1 MRSRLGV
8 IATTVLAMVATMLTG
23 INASGASSPNNGVTT
38 KVIRVGIPY
47 IDLSALVSVG
57 VKLNQGSFPDAFNAL
72 IDNLNNHGGIDG
84 RHVVPYFATV
94 NPTNTAASLAVCTQ
108 MTEDNQIFVAMSPYM
123 PNCYLEDHGT
133 PTILASSQSAA
144 SSVPNFTLTPPASAY
159 DPVQLSV
166 FSKMGLFKNKKVG
179 LFAGNTIDK
188 GELQVV
194 QKSLKKL
201 HANVVQ
207 TAVDSAPS
215 TDQAASNQQVQII
228 AQKFQSVGVNEVV
241 AVGTGSSVWPAGLL
255 ANQSTYN
262 PNWIATDETEL
273 SGSIGGTSSNSPQYL
288 KTVTT
293 STPTPT
299 SLLAWK
305 DPSIQSCV
313 AIIRKAYPNDAIAS
327 PKTTGNSSDHSYV
340 APEAACQDMAM
351 FTKIAEAAGKHLTVT
366 TFTQAGYGLRH
377 VTFPGSGGP
386 VSFGPGQPYAIGPV
400 YVGKYSTSANQ
411 LVFST
416 KSATS

>member
-1 MRSRLGV
+1 MVGIGV
-8 IATTVLAMVATMLTG
+8 AGASVLLATMFAVTT
-23 INASGASSPNNGVTT
+23 ISGAASPNNGVTA
-38 KVIRVGIPY
+38 KVIRIGIPY
-47 IDLSALVSVG
+47 IDLSALASVG
-57 VKLNQGSFPDAFNAL
+57 IKLNQGSYPNAFNAL

-94 NPTNTAASLAVCTQ
+94 NPTNTAAALAVCTQ
-108 MTEDNQIFVAMSPYM
+108 MTEDNQVFVAMSPYM
-123 PNCYLEDHGT
+123 PNCYLQDHGT

-144 SSVPNFTLTPPASAY
+144 SSVPNFTLTPPSSAY
-159 DPVQLSV
+159 DPVQLGV
-166 FSKMGLFKNKKVG
+166 FSKMGLFKGKKVG
-179 LFAGNTIDK
+179 LFAGNLTDK
-188 GELQVV
+188 SELQVV
-194 QKSLKKL
+194 QNTLRKL
-201 HANVVQ
+201 HVNVIQ

-215 TDQAASNQQVQII
+215 SDQQASNQQVQVIS
-228 AQKFQSVGVNEVV
+228 QKFQNLGVNQVV
-241 AVGTGSSVWPAGLL
+241 AVGTGSSVWPSGLL

-262 PNWIATDETEL
+262 PSWIATDEVAL
-273 SGSIGGTSSNSPQYL
+273 SGSIGGTSGGNPQYL

-299 SLLAWK
+299 SVQAWK

-313 AIIRKAYPNDAIAS
+313 AIVRKAYPNDPIAS
-327 PKTTGNSSDHSYV
+327 PKTTGNSSDHTYV

-351 FTKIAEAAGKHLTVT
+351 FTKIAETAGKHLTVT
-366 TFTQAGYGLRH
+366 TFSKAGYGLRS

-386 VSFGPGQPYAIGPV
+386 VSFGPGQSYAIGPV
-400 YVGKYSTSANQ
+400 YVGKYSPSANQ